1 MKREQMYEELTKLL
15 TLYGNLILT
24 IDKSIYEEQFEEDSN
39 NYLNKVSEK
48 ITFILNEIY
57 GNDLSDNIWKD

>member
-57 GNDLSDNIWKD
+57 GNDLSDNIWRD

>member
-1 MKREQMYEELTKLL
+1 MKREQMHEELTELL

-39 NYLNKVSEK
+39 NDLNKVSEK

-57 GNDLSDNIWKD
+57 GNDLSDNI